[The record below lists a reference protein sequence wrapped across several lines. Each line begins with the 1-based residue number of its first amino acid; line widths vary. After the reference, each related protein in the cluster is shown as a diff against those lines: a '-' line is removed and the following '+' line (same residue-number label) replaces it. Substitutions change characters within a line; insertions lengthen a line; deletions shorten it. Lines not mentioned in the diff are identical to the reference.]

1 MKTSSVGGQEED
13 GDWFE
18 SMDVWNQVF
27 RIRYG
32 ARGQEISPAK
42 AGTEGRAAQAA
53 TPITSGSQTHI
64 PPLSLNITHSH
75 SRQHLDSSDS
85 ESEDSDHTP
94 IQVTVE
100 KPGSL
105 ARRDWEK
112 FQSKVSLQVLAR
124 YFYSCESQ
132 CPLRCRCTEF
142 YIF

>member
-1 MKTSSVGGQEED
+1 MKASTAGGLDTEGE
-13 GDWFE
+13 WFE

-32 ARGQEISPAK
+32 DRGKEISPAK
-42 AGTEGRAAQAA
+42 IKAEDRTAQAA
-53 TPITSGSQTHI
+53 TPTTSGGHTHI

-75 SRQHLDSSDS
+75 SRQQLDSSESD
-85 ESEDSDHTP
+85 SEDSDHTP

-124 YFYSCESQ
+124 YFYSCESFFILVL
-132 CPLRCRCTEF
+132 LRHVQ
-142 YIF
+142 